1 MLFTVN
7 SYKSVFSV
15 KPDKHIA
22 HSFGSY
28 PIIDIYDHAILR
40 NLSWEETKVLVSSPL
55 GLLGMHIHLSL
66 PKSAPRLESLL
77 VKGFSILSSFSGGY
91 YPSFVSVEKY
101 SALRTLRIDIKKKSV
116 LFYIFFY
123 LVLFTNHFDSKFC
136 FLNPLTNKSQFSFS
150 INEPNYFSYYWDLGL
165 DFFNWKY
172 KFNFVLNFNN
182 SKDARFFQ
190 NFFFNK

>member
-123 LVLFTNHFDSKFC
+123 
-136 FLNPLTNKSQFSFS
+136 
-150 INEPNYFSYYWDLGL
+150 
-165 DFFNWKY
+165 
-172 KFNFVLNFNN
+172 
-182 SKDARFFQ
+182 
-190 NFFFNK
+190 